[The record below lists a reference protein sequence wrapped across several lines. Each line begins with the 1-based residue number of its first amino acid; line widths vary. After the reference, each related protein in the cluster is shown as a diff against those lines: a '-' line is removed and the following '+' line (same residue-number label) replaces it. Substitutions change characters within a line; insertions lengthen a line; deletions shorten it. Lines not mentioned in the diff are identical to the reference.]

1 MSVTEVAPDILD
13 LPALR
18 RNFDG
23 DAEFLGR
30 LLKKFEGSYPAQL
43 TRIRERLGAG
53 EGPAAAEEAHRVAG
67 ATSVFFAAAARH
79 TALSLEDHA
88 RAGDLAAA
96 GVACTSLANELERLA
111 AALRALAAS
120 GDC

>member
-1 MSVTEVAPDILD
+1 MSANDPAADILD

-18 RNFDG
+18 RNFEG
-23 DAEFLGR
+23 DAELFGR
-30 LLKKFEGSYPAQL
+30 LLGKFERSHPAQL
-43 TRIRERLGAG
+43 ARIRERLAAG
-53 EGPAAAEEAHRVAG
+53 DGGAAAEEAHRVAG
-67 ATSVFFAAAARH
+67 ATSVFFAAAARRD
-79 TALSLEDHA
+79 ALALEDIA

-96 GVACTSLANELERLA
+96 EVACASLAAQLDRLS